1 MDCPVNEND
10 KNEDKLPQLVSGK
23 QFIYKAT
30 NFLWPVLGICRDA
43 QLIAGATYTKMYCN
57 TMKKIGKF
65 PIFEISLNDSLLFV
79 FKPPVKVFQCHG
91 ETFLFCYQKMS

>member
-30 NFLWPVLGICRDA
+30 NFL
-43 QLIAGATYTKMYCN
+43 
-57 TMKKIGKF
+57 
-65 PIFEISLNDSLLFV
+65 
-79 FKPPVKVFQCHG
+79 
-91 ETFLFCYQKMS
+91 